1 MMKTCPENLKRPADL
16 ALDLDTLSQ
25 DLDYFHELIFVDE
38 LARHCDTPMQQ
49 WSTMINM
56 VHLKHKD
63 KQEAKTVV
71 KLGVLSVLIISY
83 LPIIC
88 LFTCCVDFRD
98 ALLRKMRKRRSPVG
112 THRGAKLGGWDGRF
126 KIQQTSTKVTDMSD
140 LNKTLQP
147 LN

>member
-1 MMKTCPENLKRPADL
+1 
-16 ALDLDTLSQ
+16 
-25 DLDYFHELIFVDE
+25 
-38 LARHCDTPMQQ
+38 
-49 WSTMINM
+49 M

>member
-1 MMKTCPENLKRPADL
+1 
-16 ALDLDTLSQ
+16 
-25 DLDYFHELIFVDE
+25 
-38 LARHCDTPMQQ
+38 
-49 WSTMINM
+49 MINM

-88 LFTCCVDFRD
+88 LFTCCV
-98 ALLRKMRKRRSPVG
+98 G